1 MDPDSVDLALLQPI
15 PISLANS
22 AGFLL
27 NRAAKI
33 IHDIN
38 EQALAP
44 LKLSPR
50 DVGMLLMIASEG
62 PLSQQAIGKKHSID
76 RTTVV
81 QIIDSLESR
90 DLVTRVT
97 NQSDRRSNSLYITP
111 RGKKTLSQ
119 AMKLLNKQQE
129 LFLQPIS
136 EDEWRQLRI
145 SLARLIEHHLGP
157 TK

>member
-1 MDPDSVDLALLQPI
+1 VDPDSDDLAIVQPI

-27 NRAAKI
+27 NRAAQI
-33 IHDIN
+33 ILDVN
-38 EQALAP
+38 EQALVP

-50 DVGMLLMIASEG
+50 DVGMLRVIASEG
-62 PLSQQAIGKKHSID
+62 PLSQQAIGKKHNID

-111 RGKKTLSQ
+111 RGKKTGFEI
-119 AMKLLNKQQE
+119 A
-129 LFLQPIS
+129 
-136 EDEWRQLRI
+136 
-145 SLARLIEHHLGP
+145 G
-157 TK
+157 